1 MVQSM
6 AKPSEI
12 QIIKLTDDMKQ
23 GKVKVSYAFNY
34 GIQEK
39 QIEEHVV
46 REDGTTDVETRTVYE
61 YYQYVADAEFDLILK
76 PFIPELLKQI
86 YKQLEPII
94 QERLDLASAE
104 IPKNITL
111 EG

>member
-39 QIEEHVV
+39 QIEEHIM
-46 REDGTTDVETRTVYE
+46 REDRTTDVEMRTVYE
-61 YYQYVADAEFDLILK
+61 YYQYVADAEFDLLLK
-76 PFIPELLKQI
+76 PFIPELLKQM
-86 YKQLEPII
+86 YKQLGPVI
-94 QERLDLASAE
+94 QERLNLANVE
-104 IPKNITL
+104 IPKEISI